1 MAHVEDLGFTLRD
14 LNLAIL
20 SGDVRKQVHPEFP
33 ELAIYNYGEEVQF
46 KNRWNNITLACR
58 GLILN
63 QDTGEVVAR
72 PWEKFFNLGQMDNR
86 IDSNAPVEVTDKLD
100 GSLGILYRQPRHPDG
115 GYEWAIA
122 TRGSF
127 ASEQAI
133 HATSVLNTRY
143 AGDIYDPL
151 ALETHTFLYEIIY
164 PANRIVCNYGDMD
177 DLVLLGAVNKKY
189 GYYCGPDE
197 SAAMLGWRGP
207 KTQVWYYDKFTDAI
221 SAPDREGKEGYVI
234 RSGRNIVKLKQADYV
249 ALHRIVTNLSPKTV
263 WEMIGEG
270 KSVDDICQGIPDE
283 FYTYVEDIAHDLRQQ
298 SSAIRFSVD
307 IAFDKILY
315 DLKVTKG
322 DDWSRKDFAVMAT
335 RAGSMAKYLFLKL
348 DNKDITRSIWVDIK
362 PKGDKP
368 VVEDKG

>member
-1 MAHVEDLGFTLRD
+1 MVHVEDLGFTLRE

-46 KNRWNNITLACR
+46 RNRWNNITLACR

-72 PWEKFFNLGQMDNR
+72 PWEKFFNFGQMDNR
-86 IDSNAPVEVTDKLD
+86 IESSAPVEVTDKLD
-100 GSLGILYRQPRHPDG
+100 GSLGILYNAPDG
-115 GYEWAIA
+115 WAIA

-133 HATSVLNTRY
+133 HATKLLRSKYINDDKDSYSLVWLELNT
-143 AGDIYDPL
+143 
-151 ALETHTFLYEIIY
+151 FLFEIIY

-177 DLVLLGAVNKKY
+177 DLVMLGSVNKERGDY
-189 GYYCGPDE
+189 HGPIE
-197 SAAMLGWRGP
+197 SAAYIQWEGP
-207 KTQVWYYDKFTDAI
+207 VTEVWKYPKFTDAL

-263 WEMIGEG
+263 WEMLGEG
-270 KSVDDICQGIPDE
+270 RTVDDICKDIPDE

-322 DDWSRKDFAVMAT
+322 DDWTRKDFARMAT
-335 RAGSMAKYLFLKL
+335 RAGNQAKYLFLKL
-348 DNKDITRSIWVDIK
+348 DKKDITRAIWLDIK
-362 PKGDKP
+362 PKGEKP
-368 VVEDKG
+368 IVEDKG